1 MFRGLAHYGF
11 FMGAIKLM
19 KESLLKLWFYSFSLI
34 LAYIHDLYLKMS
46 KNIKKLTKRKE
57 RKCEI
62 RNFFIDYGIH
72 LGAPNRKATVSLSWT
87 ILKQNILKS

>member
-34 LAYIHDLYLKMS
+34 LAYIHDLYLKS
-46 KNIKKLTKRKE
+46 LKTLKNLQKEKKENVK
-57 RKCEI
+57 
-62 RNFFIDYGIH
+62 
-72 LGAPNRKATVSLSWT
+72 
-87 ILKQNILKS
+87 